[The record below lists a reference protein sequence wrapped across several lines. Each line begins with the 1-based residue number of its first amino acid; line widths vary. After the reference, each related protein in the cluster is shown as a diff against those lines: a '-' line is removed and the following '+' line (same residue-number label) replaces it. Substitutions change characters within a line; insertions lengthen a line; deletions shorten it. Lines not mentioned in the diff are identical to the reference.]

1 MLLAL
6 LLSIPAIIHEMK
18 RRHQDHPLL
27 IDIEFFCRQKCSDRQ
42 SFALGI
48 LFHLVMGL
56 GFGVL
61 YPLNPEV
68 WSFAGPAYGIQSLAA
83 YGIALFLFANVIV
96 FPFMGLGFFGKHED
110 RWIWLE
116 TLISMIVLVVAFYFV
131 VQWFQ
136 PSWF

>member
-6 LLSIPAIIHEMK
+6 LLSIPALIHELK
-18 RRHQDHPLL
+18 RRRSDHPLL
-27 IDIEFFCRQKCSDRQ
+27 IDIEVFGGRKLTGRE
-42 SFALGI
+42 SFALGM

-68 WSFAGPAYGIQSLAA
+68 WNFAGPAYGIQSLAA

-96 FPFMGLGFFGKHED
+96 FPFMGLGFFGKQED

-116 TLISMIVLVVAFYFV
+116 TLITMIVLVVAFFFV